1 MCHFEGEISERANWD
16 FIAFW
21 QKKIP
26 VKKKDTNF
34 FNCWSLERD
43 EKLDTFENAKNSHLL
58 LYHHFT
64 LLTSKVRTK

>member
-26 VKKKDTNF
+26 VKKKDTKF
-34 FNCWSLERD
+34 LTVGLWREM
-43 EKLDTFENAKNSHLL
+43 KN
-58 LYHHFT
+58 
-64 LLTSKVRTK
+64 